1 MPCFLSLES
10 CDTQALDLLSVS
22 SAIVLTLRRRVRF
35 YNKTS
40 SSRKDVAWNETV
52 EDMGTASWW
61 PSADVPS
68 TPSTRHLEGEI
79 RLPKDLRPTSEMGHF
94 SISVSYFDFLSSAV
108 THALVPVLCRPRSI
122 YCRRIHL
129 RLSCFTFRARRNRYF
144 PRKRS
149 PYKRL
154 LPSCL

>member
-1 MPCFLSLES
+1 MPCFLSLDS

-61 PSADVPS
+61 PSADVAS

-94 SISVSYFDFLSSAV
+94 SISVSYFGCLSSAV
-108 THALVPVLCRPRSI
+108 THGLVSVLCRLRSI
-122 YCRRIHL
+122 YRRRIHL
-129 RLSCFTFRARRNRYF
+129 RLSCFTF
-144 PRKRS
+144 
-149 PYKRL
+149 
-154 LPSCL
+154 